1 MVEQTPQE
9 PAQPKPPSPA
19 AARPRPST
27 PPAPTGP
34 TLDERGVALL
44 KLLEELAPS
53 APMELSS
60 ALDEVVGMTTP
71 ERLLDT
77 ALLLRDDPRLAF
89 DYLRCLSVVDYG
101 ESLQVVYHLWSM
113 EHRHKVALK
122 TDTPMDDPRVPSL
135 VSVWAGVDWFER
147 EGRDLYGVTFEGHP
161 DLKPLLLWEGFEGF
175 PGRRSFPLP
184 EYKEY

>member
-1 MVEQTPQE
+1 M
-9 PAQPKPPSPA
+9 
-19 AARPRPST
+19 
-27 PPAPTGP
+27 
-34 TLDERGVALL
+34 
-44 KLLEELAPS
+44 KLLQELAPS